1 VNYDDE
7 RSKKELKEMLDAKN
21 AVEAEA
27 RAERD
32 MKIALGGLDPAT
44 VQRMVREKEEF
55 DRQEALARSL
65 PTQQQTNDVAAFAAA
80 DSIAADKGMKPNFDN
95 LEALDQASR
104 SNGEALKAFIRA
116 EVQAEVTRQL
126 RERDDDSHE

>member
-1 VNYDDE
+1 MNYDDE